1 MNLQTLYNGIENHK
15 KRSPE
20 TFDEIM
26 RLSVLFHSTYNKL
39 YTKECALMGE
49 MYHLNNTEIDVL
61 ATIKLRGDED
71 FIITPTKLSDALL
84 FITGSIT
91 KILNK
96 LEQRG
101 YIKRVQNIYDKR
113 SKLVQL
119 TPKGLKL
126 TNEALKKYA
135 KLEREF
141 FSPLNGEQKEHL
153 KEILSKLLS

>member
-1 MNLQTLYNGIENHK
+1 MNLETLKNGIENHK
-15 KRSPE
+15 NRSPE

-26 RLSVLFHSTYNKL
+26 RLSVLFYSSYNKL
-39 YTKECALMGE
+39 YSKECDAMGE

-61 ATIKLRGDED
+61 ATIKLRGDKEY
-71 FIITPTKLSDALL
+71 IIAPTKLSDALL
-84 FITGSIT
+84 FISGSIT
-91 KILNK
+91 KVLNK

-119 TPKGLKL
+119 TPKGLEL

-135 KLEREF
+135 ELEKEF
-141 FSPLNGEQKEHL
+141 FSPLDDEQKERL
-153 KEILSKLLS
+153 KEILRKLIG